1 MTAGV
6 PHPPARAAAQPGRR
20 WPDRRAA
27 ALHYAARGWQ
37 VFVLGRTKRPV
48 ANCEPCAGAGPDHD
62 REACP
67 CLTCHGFYAATVDP
81 ERIAAMLTAVPEGL
95 LAIRTGAVS
104 GLAIIDID
112 PRNGGRLDRTLMNP
126 TATVATPGGGWH
138 LYYAH
143 PGRSLPGKLPG
154 RIGVDIKTD
163 GGLVVAPPSTPAG
176 AARGYRWTSQPR
188 PVEEMAPRLLDACQ
202 TRSGAPV
209 PAATG
214 TAKTSPTGLVG
225 GGAISK
231 PDALLA
237 ATLAAVD
244 RAPQGRRRVTLYG
257 AARGLARM
265 VAADALNTLDA
276 VDALTAVGA
285 RNQQTP
291 RDIRGAIKGGFE
303 AEGLPSP

>member
-1 MTAGV
+1 MS
-6 PHPPARAAAQPGRR
+6 
-20 WPDRRAA
+20 
-27 ALHYAARGWQ
+27 YAARGWQ
-37 VFVLGRTKRPV
+37 VFVLGCTKRPV
-48 ANCEPCAGAGPDHD
+48 ANCEPCAAAGPDHD
-62 REACP
+62 REACL

-81 ERIAAMLTAVPEGL
+81 DRITAMFAAVPDGL

-104 GLAIIDID
+104 GLTVVDID
-112 PRNGGRLDRTLMNP
+112 PRNGGEFDRALMNP
-126 TATVATPGGGWH
+126 TTTVTTPGGGWH

-143 PGRSLPGKLPG
+143 PGRSLPGKLHG
-154 RIGVDIKTD
+154 REGVDIKTD

-188 PVEEMAPRLLDACQ
+188 PVNEMAPRLLEACQ
-202 TRSGAPV
+202 VRSGLPV
-209 PAATG
+209 PAGTGSARTSSAT
-214 TAKTSPTGLVG
+214 AVG
-225 GGAISK
+225 AGAISH

-265 VAADALNTLDA
+265 VAADALSTLDA
-276 VDALTAVGA
+276 VAALTAAGQ

-303 AEGLPSP
+303 AEGLLSPV